1 VIQWPQASHV
11 LRWEPSER
19 PPRRTSLESSGT
31 GRSQSDSTAH
41 LRHGYQH
48 NPSGLEPLLNI
59 EELAEYLDVP
69 VATIYDWR
77 VDGKGPCAI
86 RIGRRV
92 KFTISDVNAWIAR
105 QCESSPG
112 HQPGGR

>member
-1 VIQWPQASHV
+1 M
-11 LRWEPSER
+11 E
-19 PPRRTSLESSGT
+19 TNT
-31 GRSQSDSTAH
+31 TTA
-41 LRHGYQH
+41 
-48 NPSGLEPLLNI
+48 SGLEPLLNI

-92 KFTISDVNAWIAR
+92 KFTITDVNAWIAR
-105 QCESSPG
+105 QRESSPG
-112 HQPGGR
+112 HQPDGR